1 MAASGA
7 DKAFGTTLTKSG
19 GSAIA
24 EITSINGPNLT
35 TETIDVTSHSS
46 DDTYREYISGVFDG
60 GEIQIEGLLQ
70 QGNADQAAL
79 ITDAQ
84 DGSGD
89 AYTITYSN
97 TEASTWVA
105 TCIVTAFNIT
115 AAYDDAL
122 KFSATLKVTGK
133 PAFTV

>member
-7 DKAFGTTLTKSG
+7 DKAFGTTIQKSG
-19 GSAIA
+19 GTALA
-24 EITSINGPNLT
+24 ELTSISGPNIT
-35 TETIDVTSHSS
+35 TETIDVTSHDS
-46 DDTYREYISGVFDG
+46 DNTYREYISGVFDG
-60 GEIQIEGLLQ
+60 GEINVEGLLQ
-70 QGNADQAAL
+70 LGSAGQSDF

-89 AYTITYSN
+89 SYTITYSN

-105 TCIVTAFNIT
+105 TCIVTSFEIIAT
-115 AAYDDAL
+115 YDDAL
-122 KFSATLKVTGK
+122 KWSGTLKVTGK

>member
-7 DKAFGTTLTKSG
+7 DHAFGTTLTKSG

-24 EITSINGPNLT
+24 EITSISGPNIS

-46 DDTYREYISGVFDG
+46 DNTYREYISGVYEG
-60 GEIQIEGLLQ
+60 GEISVEGLLQ
-70 QGNADQAAL
+70 LGNADQAAL

-84 DGSGD
+84 DGSAD
-89 AYTITYSN
+89 TYTITYTN
-97 TEASTWVA
+97 TEASTWSA
-105 TCIVTAFNIT
+105 SCIVTAWNIT
-115 AAYDDAL
+115 AVYDDAL

-133 PAFTV
+133 PTFTV